1 MYVKIDFKFIFTYV
15 RKMYS
20 SCALK
25 RYREKLPD
33 KQINTQQSKELQTNL
48 EKMMAERN
56 RQDTFFADAYTEKRT
71 DASLNTASE
80 KPLQK

>member
-1 MYVKIDFKFIFTYV
+1 
-15 RKMYS
+15 MYS

-33 KQINTQQSKELQTNL
+33 KQINTPQAKELQTNL

-56 RQDTFFADAYTEKRT
+56 RQDTFFADAYTEKRADT
-71 DASLNTASE
+71 SFTLTHTHTLNNPSE
-80 KPLQK
+80 KPSQK